1 MVEIAAQ
8 ARDDR
13 IATTAILVRNRSHLA
28 DIVPRLR
35 EAGLRFRAIEI
46 EGLGHRPVVQDLLAL
61 TRALS
66 HPADSSAWLALLR
79 APWCGLLL
87 SDIHALASSNPVL
100 SSDRSDA
107 LARRKAQA
115 CQKAAHLQVLASKK
129 HGSGSAMKFV
139 SAQSRP
145 TGVADW

>member
-1 MVEIAAQ
+1 MHPFFNDDRMAEAARVVEIAAQ

-13 IATTAILVRNRSHLA
+13 TATTAILVRNRSHLA

-61 TRALS
+61 TRALA

-87 SDIHALASSNPVL
+87 SRYSC
-100 SSDRSDA
+100 
-107 LARRKAQA
+107 ARLVEP
-115 CQKAAHLQVLASKK
+115 CLE
-129 HGSGSAMKFV
+129 F
-139 SAQSRP
+139 
-145 TGVADW
+145 